1 MENIRLLL
9 IRISERLFKSFSL
22 FGGVKNVSDLTDRI
36 KEAPKE
42 ELYRIAVYMLDFAV
56 TNNKFYSCKD
66 FFNVL
71 YDETVRMLSESEQYN
86 EYFVSSILGYFKQMN
101 YPVYL
106 DGSMNAKD
114 ISKGLC
120 SNKIKV
126 MIPEELTE
134 NVLVVMYGKGASIY
148 ECGTPVS
155 ISDNIIFDDFD
166 ALLYFGNG
174 FEMDIS
180 YYNKDN
186 SGNLVTRKY
195 FKDENGQMVIN
206 HDVFNEVRQSL
217 CYSSVSGTNM
227 FIETPELEYV
237 RASKGGTDYDF
248 VRMMRIKDKVNRKKI
263 AAIRSFEDNSTVKK
277 DDKTY
282 GL

>member
-1 MENIRLLL
+1 
-9 IRISERLFKSFSL
+9 
-22 FGGVKNVSDLTDRI
+22 
-36 KEAPKE
+36 
-42 ELYRIAVYMLDFAV
+42 
-56 TNNKFYSCKD
+56 
-66 FFNVL
+66 
-71 YDETVRMLSESEQYN
+71 
-86 EYFVSSILGYFKQMN
+86 MN

-106 DGSMNAKD
+106 DGSMNSKD

-148 ECGTPVS
+148 ECGTSVS

-277 DDKTY
+277 EDKTY